1 MRAFWF
7 VYAVPD
13 LGYRPG
19 FSAAV
24 FVNDA
29 AEGKIS
35 HDEREVGSP
44 FLVLLG
50 TCTSAYLDG
59 LGGGRLVSFT
69 LNGLS
74 TAPRFLPEIHCS
86 TR

>member
-1 MRAFWF
+1 MRASWY
-7 VYAVPD
+7 VYAVLD

-19 FSAAV
+19 LSAAV

-35 HDEREVGSP
+35 HDEEGVGSP

-50 TCTSAYLDG
+50 TCT
-59 LGGGRLVSFT
+59 
-69 LNGLS
+69 
-74 TAPRFLPEIHCS
+74 
-86 TR
+86 